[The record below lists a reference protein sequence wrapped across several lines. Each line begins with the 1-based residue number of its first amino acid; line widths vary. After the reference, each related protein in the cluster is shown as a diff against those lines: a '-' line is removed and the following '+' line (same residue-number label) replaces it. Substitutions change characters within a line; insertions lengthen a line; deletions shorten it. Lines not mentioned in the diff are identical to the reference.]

1 MFFLMCWLITIF
13 KDNIVQVFFLAI
25 FSPVVRLKR
34 NATRIEYFNVKS
46 PEAIAICVSTH
57 KNINLLEEILN
68 TLVECAMKV

>member
-46 PEAIAICVSTH
+46 PEAIFVSTH